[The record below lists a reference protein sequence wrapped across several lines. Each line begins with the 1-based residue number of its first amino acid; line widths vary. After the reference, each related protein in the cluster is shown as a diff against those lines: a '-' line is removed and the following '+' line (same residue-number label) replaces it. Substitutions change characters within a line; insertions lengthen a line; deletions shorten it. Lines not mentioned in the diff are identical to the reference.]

1 MKRPARPDFLI
12 LGAPKAGTTALH
24 AALTRH
30 PDVFMSSP
38 KEPKYWMCD
47 DAPPPHFRGPGDQ
60 HSQQEW
66 VWRKADYERLF
77 EPAPATSVRGEST
90 PFYLWHRAAQR
101 RISEQL
107 PDARLIAVVRDPI
120 DRAYSNWMHLWSDG
134 LEPVADFEQA
144 FALEHERIAKG
155 WAPFWRYAQLGR
167 YGEQLAHLFSYVD
180 RERVL
185 VLRYRTIVDDPQ
197 GAVDRACE
205 FLGIAPGLIE
215 TIPHDN
221 SRSFVEP
228 GPRSAVMGRVLRAG
242 AWAGQF
248 APPQVWRRASAPLI
262 RRMSGGD
269 AVRPKLSTQ
278 ARARLLPYFADDI
291 ALLARLT
298 GESFDDWLSTESRGS
313 FRERSR
319 AS

>member
-1 MKRPARPDFLI
+1 MTRPARPDFLI

-134 LEPVADFEQA
+134 LEPVADFEKA

-197 GAVDRACE
+197 GAVDRDV
-205 FLGIAPGLIE
+205 P
-215 TIPHDN
+215 
-221 SRSFVEP
+221 V
-228 GPRSAVMGRVLRAG
+228 PRDRAGTHRDDPARQQPQLRRAG
-242 AWAGQF
+242 AAGRQ
-248 APPQVWRRASAPLI
+248 
-262 RRMSGGD
+262 
-269 AVRPKLSTQ
+269 
-278 ARARLLPYFADDI
+278 
-291 ALLARLT
+291 
-298 GESFDDWLSTESRGS
+298 
-313 FRERSR
+313 
-319 AS
+319 

>member
-1 MKRPARPDFLI
+1 
-12 LGAPKAGTTALH
+12 
-24 AALTRH
+24 
-30 PDVFMSSP
+30 MSSP

-77 EPAPATSVRGEST
+77 EPAPASSVRGEST

-134 LEPVADFEQA
+134 LEPVADFEKA

-228 GPRSAVMGRVLRAG
+228 GPQVGGAGPGAARGCVGRPVRAAAG
-242 AWAGQF
+242 VAAGQRTADPADVRRRRGPSEAV
-248 APPQVWRRASAPLI
+248 APRRAPACCRTSPTT
-262 RRMSGGD
+262 S
-269 AVRPKLSTQ
+269 PC
-278 ARARLLPYFADDI
+278 
-291 ALLARLT
+291 
-298 GESFDDWLSTESRGS
+298 SRS
-313 FRERSR
+313 
-319 AS
+319 

>member
-1 MKRPARPDFLI
+1 MTRPARPDFLI
-12 LGAPKAGTTALH
+12 MGAPKAGTTALH

-134 LEPVADFEQA
+134 LEPVADFEKA

-197 GAVDRACE
+197 GAVDRTCQ

-228 GPRSAVMGRVLRAG
+228 GPQVGGAGPGAARGCVGRPVRAAAG
-242 AWAGQF
+242 VAAGQRTADPADVRAATRF
-248 APPQVWRRASAPLI
+248 VRSCRPRRAPACCRTSPTT
-262 RRMSGGD
+262 S
-269 AVRPKLSTQ
+269 PCS
-278 ARARLLPYFADDI
+278 P
-291 ALLARLT
+291 
-298 GESFDDWLSTESRGS
+298 S
-313 FRERSR
+313 
-319 AS
+319 

>member
-1 MKRPARPDFLI
+1 MTRPARPDFLI

-77 EPAPATSVRGEST
+77 EPAPASSVRGEST

-134 LEPVADFEQA
+134 LEPVADFEKA

-197 GAVDRACE
+197 GAVDRTCQ

-228 GPRSAVMGRVLRAG
+228 GPRSAC
-242 AWAGQF
+242 WAGCC
-248 APPQVWRRASAPLI
+248 ARVRGPASSHRR
-262 RRMSGGD
+262 RCGGGP
-269 AVRPKLSTQ
+269 AHR
-278 ARARLLPYFADDI
+278 
-291 ALLARLT
+291 
-298 GESFDDWLSTESRGS
+298 
-313 FRERSR
+313 
-319 AS
+319 